1 MLNISYVLSSSQHTL
16 SLLISYLHFL
26 LPILAYSTQIC
37 FPTSTSHLRPHLR
50 SLLSDFHCSTL
61 TLPSSCFPIPTSRF
75 LIFKFPQS
83 TSHFHYA
90 LKLPTITPTIHFLL
104 PTSLVHFPY
113 KHPTLTSTVSIIPL
127 PIPHLLPQ
135 LG

>member
-1 MLNISYVLSSSQHTL
+1 MFLAQANTHSRFSLPTYTSYFL
-16 SLLISYLHFL
+16 FL
-26 LPILAYSTQIC
+26 LTLPKLR
-37 FPTSTSHLRPHLR
+37 FPASTSHLRPNIR
-50 SLLSDFHCSTL
+50 SPLSDSHCSKL
-61 TLPSSCFPIPTSRF
+61 NLPSSCFPIPTSRF